1 MRVVFH
7 YTPFYGQMN
16 KSESCPV
23 TETGSCSSDLKYD
36 VMNQFCGDVNKC
48 DIPRISHDE
57 LDLKQCKDTSNY
69 LTIHHSCQ
77 KGWCSSPKA
86 GVLKVDNLLPFPL
99 GIGFSSEQYVPTV
112 FLTSS
117 RSVDTH
123 RTHWLRKMVNSKP
136 GWEIEWDVK

>member
-1 MRVVFH
+1 
-7 YTPFYGQMN
+7 MN

-48 DIPRISHDE
+48 DIPKISHDE
-57 LDLKQCKDTSNY
+57 LDLEQCKDTSNY

-99 GIGFSSEQYVPTV
+99 GIGFSSEQ
-112 FLTSS
+112 
-117 RSVDTH
+117 
-123 RTHWLRKMVNSKP
+123 
-136 GWEIEWDVK
+136 